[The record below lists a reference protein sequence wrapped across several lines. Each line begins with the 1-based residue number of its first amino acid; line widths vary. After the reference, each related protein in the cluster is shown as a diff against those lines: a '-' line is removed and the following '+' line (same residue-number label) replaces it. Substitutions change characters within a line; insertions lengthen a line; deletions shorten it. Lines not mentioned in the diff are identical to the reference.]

1 MSDDD
6 NEILEEDDFVNE
18 VLRKQRALAG
28 TVAPEDAFVSSLPP
42 NVHARLFQEQ
52 SVVPPPPPS
61 RGHVDAHEQSVPYSS
76 YLAFTSSEQD
86 ETKESPDAPSYSG
99 ETSQAVSHG
108 ASAFD
113 FLSCGFSTTPLF
125 TADGHPAFLNYPLA
139 LPTSGSSR
147 KAKAQVLRDP
157 TEFAPLGGAL
167 CIELHS
173 VAGLVKVNRQCD
185 PWVVARLV
193 SADGRPIG
201 GSRPTVWPAKK
212 STTHPCW
219 QQPRFVGPPGYTCGP
234 GDRVEFEVYQ
244 GVVAGS
250 FDVSS
255 GTWLE
260 SNPGLATELTSALVG
275 VCTLENLDK
284 LSYEALSTD
293 FDANPDDARVI
304 MLPVTRT
311 LNQLLSFRLQ
321 LEAEKQT
328 LRARDAVL
336 FATEDLQFLAA
347 QATDTAAQAVEALR
361 DPSRA
366 WSAWNH
372 SSSNSKSGNGSS
384 RTIEYEEK
392 DNSEGA
398 VSPKATPAAPTT
410 TTAASPFSLFDSPLF
425 NTAQAA
431 QKSCELTCR
440 VLPPPPSVKR
450 VYFVRHGQSEWNR
463 ATEDT
468 YNVRVCSLSIAHTVP
483 CFSFLFFSFCTLHSE
498 LL

>member
-1 MSDDD
+1 MSEDD
-6 NEILEEDDFVNE
+6 NEIMEEDDYVNE
-18 VLRKQRALAG
+18 ILLKQRALAG

-42 NVHARLFQEQ
+42 NVHARLFQGLPAA
-52 SVVPPPPPS
+52 PPPPPPPQS
-61 RGHVDAHEQSVPYSS
+61 HVDPHEQSIPYSS

-86 ETKESPDAPSYSG
+86 ETKEAQDAPG
-99 ETSQAVSHG
+99 QANQAVSHG
-108 ASAFD
+108 TSAFD
-113 FLSCGFSTTPLF
+113 FLSCGFATAPMF
-125 TADGHPAFLNYPLA
+125 TADGRPAFLKYPLT
-139 LPTSGSSR
+139 LPSGSSSR
-147 KAKAQVLRDP
+147 KAKAQMPRDP

-193 SADGRPIG
+193 NADGRPIG

-244 GVVAGS
+244 GIVAGS

-275 VCTLENLDK
+275 VCTLENLDA

-293 FDANPDDARVI
+293 FDANPDDAPLLT
-304 MLPVTRT
+304 LPVTRT

-321 LEAEKQT
+321 LETERQT
-328 LRARDAVL
+328 QRARDAVL

-347 QATDTAAQAVEALR
+347 QGTDTAVQAVQALR

-366 WSAWNH
+366 WSAWTDN
-372 SSSNSKSGNGSS
+372 SNNSNTSG
-384 RTIEYEEK
+384 RTIEFEEK
-392 DNSEGA
+392 KDNAED
-398 VSPKATPAAPTT
+398 
-410 TTAASPFSLFDSPLF
+410 AASPKVAPAKPSAALFSMFDSPVF
-425 NTAQAA
+425 SAAQAA

-468 YNVRVCSLSIAHTVP
+468 YNVSSRRALNLPRVVNMVIAVSAIP
-483 CFSFLFFSFCTLHSE
+483 FYVHSQRV
-498 LL
+498 